1 MVLSHCL
8 QLLILNMNHY
18 KINKYNPE
26 ETDLL
31 LIQTYN
37 FHPLSQFPLAQT
49 LQNTLESQISRL
61 KQTIFL
67 KRTNKSAL
75 IETTDECF

>member
-1 MVLSHCL
+1 MVLPHCL
-8 QLLILNMNHY
+8 QLLILNMNHC
-18 KINKYNPE
+18 KINNYNSE

-37 FHPLSQFPLAQT
+37 FHPFSQFLLAQT
-49 LQNTLESQISRL
+49 LQNRLESQILRL

-75 IETTDECF
+75 TETTDEYF